1 MDLFQNVSDQNKT
14 DKKAKHYNNFLL
26 FFLNGIELFW
36 HTIEQTKRKHS
47 EIFASFC
54 EQKKKLELVSL
65 VYAVSEVSVLFFANR
80 RKKKG
85 FGRKYLSF
93 SEGFGKHGALSCV
106 GWNKRSKNVAVNF

>member
-1 MDLFQNVSDQNKT
+1 
-14 DKKAKHYNNFLL
+14 
-26 FFLNGIELFW
+26 
-36 HTIEQTKRKHS
+36 
-47 EIFASFC
+47 
-54 EQKKKLELVSL
+54 VSL